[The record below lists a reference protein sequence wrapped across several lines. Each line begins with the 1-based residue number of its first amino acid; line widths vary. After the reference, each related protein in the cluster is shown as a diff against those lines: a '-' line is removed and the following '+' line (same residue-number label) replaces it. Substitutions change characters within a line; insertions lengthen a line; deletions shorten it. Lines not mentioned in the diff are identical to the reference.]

1 MRGRFYLVVALLLA
15 GIGIFALINL
25 SGGGGGSR
33 TVVFPDGSEVKVLG
47 AVRSGTSFS
56 SDSPWQGALR
66 RILPPGWRRVL
77 PPVTTII
84 CGSGNTNHLVVFF
97 GVASPMPWSWLVAVD
112 DEGFRYPMSGGSC
125 STGMGAQAM
134 HGVTFNAFPRR
145 QNSFRLDF
153 LDSSY
158 KVIAQAR
165 IENPLPLPPPEFSW
179 RSQPMPVTQ
188 TNGELALTLVS
199 AKEQTNA
206 WGSYLNPKWQTQ
218 ASDPRWKNTQ
228 VGYVRTM
235 DPTGNEGGFL
245 SRKEKVW
252 QLKATYH
259 RARWESFDA
268 AERMSVTNLAVPAPG
283 EIIPIDLAQECAG
296 VRVTVE
302 GLYGAGTLYITNGIQ
317 RAMTTDYQGGWGTT
331 SSGNITVESFGGKQP
346 FLLMEVAGLGD
357 HDELR
362 LRLTDDQGR
371 PVKHEDQGSYHY
383 RSGSKARIYKPS
395 IEVTNEVQSLSLE
408 IVVSRAK
415 EFVFYINPADI
426 QPPQPKQ
433 P

>member
-1 MRGRFYLVVALLLA
+1 M
-15 GIGIFALINL
+15 
-25 SGGGGGSR
+25 
-33 TVVFPDGSEVKVLG
+33 VVFPSGTEVKVLG
-47 AVRSGTSFS
+47 AVRSGTPFS

-66 RILPPGWRRVL
+66 RILPTGWRRVL
-77 PPVTTII
+77 PPVTSIA
-84 CGSGNTNHLVVFF
+84 CGSGNTNQLVVFF
-97 GVASPMPWSWLVAVD
+97 SVASPLPWSWLVPVD

-134 HGVTFNAFPRR
+134 HGVTLNAFPRR
-145 QNSFRLDF
+145 QSSFRLDF
-153 LDSSY
+153 LDSAH
-158 KVIAQAR
+158 KVIAQIR
-165 IENPLPLPPPEFSW
+165 IDNPLPLPPAKFPW
-179 RSQPMPVTQ
+179 QSQPMPVTQ

-199 AKEQTNA
+199 ARERTNV

-228 VGYVRTM
+228 IGYVRTT

-268 AERMSVTNLAVPAPG
+268 AERMSVTNLAVPVPG
-283 EIIPIDLAQECAG
+283 EMIPIDLVQECAG
-296 VRVTVE
+296 VRVTIE
-302 GLYGAGTLYITNGIQ
+302 GLYGAGTLYITNGSQ
-317 RAMTTDYQGGWGTT
+317 RAMTTDYQGSWGTT
-331 SSGNITVESFGGKQP
+331 SSGNTTVESFGGKQP

-357 HDELR
+357 NDQFR

-371 PVKHEDQGSYHY
+371 PVKHEDYGSYHY

-395 IEVTNEVQSLSLE
+395 IEVTNQVQSLSLE
-408 IVVSRAK
+408 VVISRAK

-426 QPPQPKQ
+426 QPPQPK
-433 P
+433 

>member
-15 GIGIFALINL
+15 GIGVFALVTLN
-25 SGGGGGSR
+25 GGGGSR
-33 TVVFPDGSEVKVLG
+33 TVVFPDGSEVKLLG
-47 AVRSGTSFS
+47 AVRSGMTFS
-56 SDSPWQGALR
+56 SDSPWQGAVR

-84 CGSGNTNHLVVFF
+84 CGIGNTNHLVVFF
-97 GVASPMPWSWLVAVD
+97 GVAAPVPWSWLVAVD

-134 HGVTFNAFPRR
+134 HGVTFHAFPRR
-145 QNSFRLDF
+145 QKSFRLDF

-165 IENPLPLPPPEFSW
+165 IENPLPLPPPEFPW
-179 RSQPMPVTQ
+179 QSQPMPMTQ

-199 AKEQTNA
+199 ARERTNA

-218 ASDPRWKNTQ
+218 ASDTRWKNTQ

-268 AERMSVTNLAVPAPG
+268 TVRMSVTNLAMPAPG
-283 EIIPIDLAQECAG
+283 EMIPIDQVQECAG

-302 GLYGAGTLYITNGIQ
+302 GIYGAGTLYITNGSQ
-317 RAMTTDYQGGWGTT
+317 RAMTTDYKGSWGTT

-346 FLLMEVAGLGD
+346 FLLMEIAGLGN

-371 PVKHEDQGSYHY
+371 PVKHEDEGSYHY
-383 RSGSKARIYKPS
+383 RSGSKARIYRPS